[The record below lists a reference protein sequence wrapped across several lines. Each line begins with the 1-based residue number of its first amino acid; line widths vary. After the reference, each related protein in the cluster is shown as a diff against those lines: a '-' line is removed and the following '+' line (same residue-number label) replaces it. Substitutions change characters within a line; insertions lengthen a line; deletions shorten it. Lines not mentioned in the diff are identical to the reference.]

1 MGASSKGHSLLNPA
15 EKHYGHQH
23 GFVQSFVSVDDFK
36 LRVNS
41 QQSHQDFLKEEFV
54 SRHLFIRATIT
65 ASLSEE
71 KQFSCSEKL
80 KSQNALHVVVVFPQM
95 QNNWFSD
102 AKFHL
107 P

>member
-1 MGASSKGHSLLNPA
+1 MEASSKEHSLLNPA
-15 EKHYGHQH
+15 EKQYGQQH
-23 GFVQSFVSVDDFK
+23 SFVQSFVGVDDFK

-65 ASLSEE
+65 ASQKKSNFLA
-71 KQFSCSEKL
+71 L
-80 KSQNALHVVVVFPQM
+80 KSSKAKMYSMLFFFPQM

>member
-1 MGASSKGHSLLNPA
+1 MEASSKEHLLLNPA
-15 EKHYGHQH
+15 EKQYGHQH
-23 GFVQSFVSVDDFK
+23 SFVQSFVGVDDFK

-65 ASLSEE
+65 ASQSEE

-80 KSQNALHVVVVFPQM
+80 KSQNVLHVVFFPP
-95 QNNWFSD
+95 D
-102 AKFHL
+102 AEQL
-107 P
+107 VL